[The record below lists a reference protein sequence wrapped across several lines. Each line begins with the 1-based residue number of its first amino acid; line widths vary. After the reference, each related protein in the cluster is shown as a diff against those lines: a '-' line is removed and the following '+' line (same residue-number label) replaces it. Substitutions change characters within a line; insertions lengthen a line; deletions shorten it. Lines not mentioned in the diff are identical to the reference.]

1 MLCILFIYWECTIIS
16 VYQFHIW
23 KPQQKADTIE
33 EAGEEEKN
41 YCYNNNKA
49 TRRSEWISIKNDGMA
64 TKNHNNEKWA
74 NELAWSLSIS
84 FRLPLYTIN
93 FIYSTNRLY
102 RESMVVSIC
111 LCVCVRCSA
120 TIWVYVCN
128 SSINF
133 YYNFWQGGN
142 EYSKKSIIEKCDKD
156 KKKLNFLYN
165 SGITRRRW
173 ILLTKAIL
181 LAPQSQF

>member
-1 MLCILFIYWECTIIS
+1 MWKLCNPFMFSNRREKNWTKTLGNHFSFVSSLSTNSTNRTKKQMLCILFIYWECTIIS

-102 RESMVVSIC
+102 RESMVRAVW
-111 LCVCVRCSA
+111 LP
-120 TIWVYVCN
+120 
-128 SSINF
+128 F
-133 YYNFWQGGN
+133 
-142 EYSKKSIIEKCDKD
+142 EYMFVIV
-156 KKKLNFLYN
+156 
-165 SGITRRRW
+165 
-173 ILLTKAIL
+173 
-181 LAPQSQF
+181 P